1 MHELTKLL
9 EIKLEHASLK
19 HPQTVG
25 VVERSHSALKR
36 ILKLN
41 TTEQWNDWYKY
52 VQLAAFI
59 HNTSY
64 HFAIGTSPTTLFHGR
79 EPLKPLDLRFNKNSL
94 ERAQPTTEYV
104 LALQDAML
112 QKFSEAKSILTEM
125 YNRYRAYYDY
135 KAEAQP
141 LKQFSFCLLLKPK
154 LMTQSDFSSKFLP
167 IWLPLYRVEQ
177 VLTNSNYI
185 IRKVGTNYTQCVHRI
200 RLRPVVPQY
209 QVDDLPQIDPDKFQ
223 RDPMLG
229 RFRGEP
235 AIFDESIPTLLLPP
249 SEETSVAHNE
259 EKPPPVTVSL
269 SFPIAPAVIPMGP
282 AVPPL
287 PAAAAAPAIP
297 ALPAQDEEQQ
307 PALVPYLDDES
318 TDSPSSPRATS
329 DDDQARY
336 AGASTS
342 TSPENESR
350 TVRPKLLPNSS
361 RTNRTLNFDE
371 NRETIPVFI
380 GRGPK
385 SYGQPSPRTALT
397 QVPGTS
403 FLKADKRTLLLDSCQ
418 RTRPPSDASTRVHP
432 TTTQQLTPQ
441 SPQEYLQHQK
451 EVKARYNFRNLK
463 KRLSSSNV
471 LNSISSDSHP
481 NFCFSSLN
489 ILDSTESIATVFPLT
504 SK

>member
-1 MHELTKLL
+1 MC
-9 EIKLEHASLK
+9 
-19 HPQTVG
+19 
-25 VVERSHSALKR
+25 
-36 ILKLN
+36 
-41 TTEQWNDWYKY
+41 
-52 VQLAAFI
+52 
-59 HNTSY
+59 
-64 HFAIGTSPTTLFHGR
+64 
-79 EPLKPLDLRFNKNSL
+79 
-94 ERAQPTTEYV
+94 V

-112 QKFSEAKSILTEM
+112 QKFSEAKSKLTEM

-141 LKQFSFCLLLKPK
+141 LKQFSFCLLLNPK

-235 AIFDESIPTLLLPP
+235 AIFDESIPNLLLPP

-269 SFPIAPAVIPMGP
+269 SFPIEPAVIPMGPAPGP

-318 TDSPSSPRATS
+318 TDSPSSPPATS
-329 DDDQARY
+329 DDDQARH
-336 AGASTS
+336 AGAFTPTS
-342 TSPENESR
+342 AEQASR
-350 TVRPKLLPNSS
+350 TVRSKLPTTSS

-371 NRETIPVFI
+371 NRETVPVFI

-385 SYGQPSPRTALT
+385 TYGQPPHRTQLN

-403 FLKADKRTLLLDSCQ
+403 LPKADKRTILLESCQ
-418 RTRPPSDASTRVHP
+418 RTRPHSSQSPRVQQSP
-432 TTTQQLTPQ
+432 THQLTPQ
-441 SPQEYLQHQK
+441 SPQAYLQHQT

-471 LNSISSDSHP
+471 LNSISSDNHP
-481 NFCFSSLN
+481 NFCFSSSN
-489 ILDSTESIATVFPLT
+489 ILDSTESIAHCVSADFQMKRGLASAIAYRYPELRQFGFNAKNSLPSGSLVSYFDKKNQRYIHNLVTKQRFFHKPTYETLQL
-504 SK
+504 SLMALRQHLERHNIRALSIPRLGSGLD